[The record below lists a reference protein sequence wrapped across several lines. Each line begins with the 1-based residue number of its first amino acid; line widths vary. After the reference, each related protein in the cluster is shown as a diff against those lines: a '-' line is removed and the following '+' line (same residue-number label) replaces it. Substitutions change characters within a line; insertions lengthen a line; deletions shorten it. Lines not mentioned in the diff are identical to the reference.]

1 MAHVHTLPAA
11 FQDLF
16 GPTAKQLGRETGF
29 IIRQR
34 AFGADDFLT
43 VLTFGYLHDAQATF
57 ASLASE
63 LDITDSALQQRYNEP
78 ATLAF
83 LQAILAAALEVVFVT
98 RPKHLRALR
107 SFDGVYLT
115 DSTTLPLPDSLTALF
130 PSCGGGAHGQAPPA
144 MLKIL
149 VTYEVQTGRIHAL
162 TLHAGKDSDRGLPW
176 VEALPPGSL
185 HLTDLGFYE
194 QERLQ
199 RDTDAGRYWIT
210 RLSCHNTLRAA
221 TDSTADIVDL
231 VTFLQ
236 TRGRDTVDEQVVMG
250 AATHAHPLPGR
261 LTAWRC
267 TPQEQQQREQRLYER
282 AKTEKK
288 KVTPAMLALCCWMV
302 YLTNV
307 PAPQLRPQELG
318 ELYRVRWQIE
328 LLFKRWKSW
337 FALAEPIQKKKVSS
351 GLVELYA
358 RLLGL
363 VIAEWLGVACGG
375 PLALPLTQVAKALKK
390 WCVSLGELLR
400 QGGTAF
406 ENLLARILQRLQRFR
421 PRKGEQCQ
429 RVKTRNRLNF
439 TVNFA

>member
-16 GPTAKQLGRETGF
+16 GPIAQQLGRETGF
-29 IIRQR
+29 ILRQR

-43 VLTFGYLHDAQATF
+43 VLTFGYLHDSQATF

-63 LDITDSALQQRYNEP
+63 LDLTESALQQRYNEP

-83 LQAILAAALEVVFVT
+83 LQAILATALEVVLVT

-107 SFDGVYLT
+107 PFNGVYLT
-115 DSTTLPLPDSLTALF
+115 DSTTLPLPESLTHLF
-130 PSCGGGAHGQAPPA
+130 PSCGGGAHGKAPSA

-149 VTYEVQTGRIHAL
+149 VTYEVQSGRIHAL
-162 TLHAGKDSDRGLPW
+162 TLHAGKDSDGGLPW
-176 VEALPPGSL
+176 LEDLPPGSL

-199 RDTDAGRYWIT
+199 RDTDAGQYWIT
-210 RLSCHNTLRAA
+210 RLSCNNTRRAA
-221 TDSTADIVDL
+221 ADSTADIVDL
-231 VTFLQ
+231 LTFLE
-236 TRGRDTVDEQVVMG
+236 TRGTDLVDEPVIMG
-250 AATHAHPLPGR
+250 SAAHAYPLLGR

-267 TPQEQQQREQRLYER
+267 TPAEQRRRERRLYER
-282 AKTEKK
+282 AKTEKR
-288 KVTPAMLALCCWMV
+288 KVTPQLLALCCWLV

-337 FALAEPIQKKKVSS
+337 FALAKPIQKKKENS

-358 RLLGL
+358 RLVGL
-363 VIAEWLGVACGG
+363 VVAEWLGVACGG
-375 PLALPLTQVAKALKK
+375 PLALPLVQVVKALKK

-406 ENLLARILQRLQRFR
+406 ADLLARILQQRQRFR
-421 PRKGEQCQ
+421 PRKGERCQ

-439 TVNFA
+439 TVDFA